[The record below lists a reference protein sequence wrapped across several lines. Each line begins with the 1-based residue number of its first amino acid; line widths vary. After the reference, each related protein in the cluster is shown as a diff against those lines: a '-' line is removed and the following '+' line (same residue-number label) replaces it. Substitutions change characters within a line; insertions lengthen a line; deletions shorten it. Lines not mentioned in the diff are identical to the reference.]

1 MAKKKES
8 GFYAYAYKNDDGTYY
23 APLIHRCETQDDVEW
38 LKDMHQKAIDACKK
52 ELSETKNEK
61 KQAVVKLQL
70 DLLDTQVLVSMD
82 NYPQFTLYSS
92 DGV

>member
-1 MAKKKES
+1 MTKKDS
-8 GFYAYAYKNDDGTYY
+8 GFYAYAYEKDDGTYY

-38 LKDMHQKAIDACKK
+38 LKDLHRQAIDACKK

-70 DLLDTQVLVSMD
+70 KLLDSQVLVSMD
-82 NYPQFTLYSS
+82 NCPKFTLCSE
-92 DGV
+92 GV